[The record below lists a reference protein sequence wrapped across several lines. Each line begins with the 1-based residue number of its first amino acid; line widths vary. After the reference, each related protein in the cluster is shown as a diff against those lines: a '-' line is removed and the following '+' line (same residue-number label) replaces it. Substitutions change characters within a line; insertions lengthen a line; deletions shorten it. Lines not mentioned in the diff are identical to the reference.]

1 MPTPVLLP
9 DESGYLTW
17 PDGSIVLWAEEPYMT
32 YTLFDLTYRVA
43 RELGLIQEGIASGG
57 GTTTLIDTA
66 FRNEPDDFWNK
77 GTVWILRDAGGA
89 GAAPEGEYA
98 TISDFVSTTSTMTI
112 SALTAAV
119 AGGDRYAAMTKHVPL
134 HVIISQINRA
144 IMDLGPVPY
153 ADITSITTADDQ
165 TEYALPVAAKRDLY
179 QVRIQTVDDDAN
191 DNRWIMVPN
200 WTVQQADP
208 GAAPRLII
216 PQYTSGYALKL
227 VYLADHPELQ
237 VASAAL
243 SEYVPLERVIYP
255 AVLYCLEWRKQ
266 RTGWRTWD
274 DMIDEYR
281 RRAEAVKVS
290 KPVKRP
296 ARDYRFTYTGGPQF
310 HKEDEPDKVYL
321 DG

>member
-1 MPTPVLLP
+1 MPTPILLP

-17 PDGSIVLWAEEPYMT
+17 PDGSVVLWAEEPQMT

-43 RELGLIQEGIASGG
+43 RELGLTQEGTATGG
-57 GTTTLIDTA
+57 STTTLIDTA

-98 TISDFVSTTSTMTI
+98 TISDFVSSTSTMTI
-112 SALTAAV
+112 SPLTAAV

-134 HVIISQINRA
+134 QVIVQQINRA

-153 ADITSITTADDQ
+153 ADVTSITTAEEQ
-165 TEYALPVAAKRDLY
+165 TEYALPIAAKRDLY
-179 QVRIQTVDDDAN
+179 QVRVQTNDDVN
-191 DNRWIMVPN
+191 DNRWQKVPN
-200 WTVQQADP
+200 WGIEQADP

-216 PQYTSGYALKL
+216 PQYPAGYQVKL

-237 VASAAL
+237 VASAVL
-243 SEYVPLERVIYP
+243 SEYIPLERVIYP

-281 RRAEAVKVS
+281 RRVEAVKVS
-290 KPVKRP
+290 KPIKRP
-296 ARDYRFTYTGGPQF
+296 TRDYGFTYAGEPYI
-310 HKEDEPDKVYL
+310 KREDEPGKVYVE
-321 DG
+321 